1 MNTINNSNTP
11 TRSNNNINNT
21 PQRSDVSSGSP
32 NVNFPS
38 TPPDGQP
45 RNLLAPA
52 TPTNLNVTTE
62 DDQYSV
68 EKIIEK
74 YGNNEDNNKHLEL
87 LVSLGVGLSDEDLQ
101 KTKCDELV
109 VKKAILPGKCKPN
122 NTYMKIECFRRY
134 YHIKSMELQMNLLPK
149 QQTKDPKCK
158 RWPSDKLIGWLKTN
172 PLREHDRQVIISK
185 LNNHLIKIER
195 IQLSKEEEKKLERMG
210 LNKATLKKM
219 RFCHSVF
226 LEEHKDDLV
235 TLCDTKSRSQL
246 DGKNSD
252 QCPKD
257 FYQKVCDKYNDVQWV
272 PSSISVHRVPG
283 LGKSVD
289 LHLVTEDDGQPHQ
302 YRYDQVKDEFT
313 KLKSAMNVAFKRW
326 GGSGNGEG
334 MVEDAQKPNGP
345 EKVYRFE
352 GFDYSRPD
360 EEVEKEVE
368 YLDDDRW
375 YFCSG
380 QLVVY
385 YFWVLA
391 DLNEIVLEVS
401 SSICA
406 IGLRMDQAA
415 AKTSGKT
422 MITKLN
428 ENKRKKKNDRS
439 DKVLSHIKKM
449 QKTFSQ
455 SITQKNNQT
464 RMVLL
469 KNDRDSTWEKIQE
482 L

>member
-1 MNTINNSNTP
+1 MNTVNNSNTP
-11 TRSNNNINNT
+11 TRSNNNNNNT
-21 PQRSDVSSGSP
+21 LRRSDVSSGSP

-38 TPPDGQP
+38 NSSQP

-52 TPTNLNVTTE
+52 TPTNFNVTTE

-68 EKIIEK
+68 EKMIEK
-74 YGNNEDNNKHLEL
+74 YGDEDNNKHLEL
-87 LVSLGVGLSDEDLQ
+87 LVSLGVGLSDRDLQ
-101 KTKCDELV
+101 KTKCDELIA
-109 VKKAILPGKCKPN
+109 KRAILPGKSKPKQS
-122 NTYMKIECFRRY
+122 YMISECTRRY
-134 YHIKSMELQMNLLPK
+134 YHINLKEVQMNLPPQ
-149 QQTKDPKCK
+149 QQTTKPTCG
-158 RWPSDKLIGWLKTN
+158 RWKNEKLICWLKTN
-172 PLREHDRQVIISK
+172 PPREQDRQVIISK
-185 LNNHLIKIER
+185 LNNHLMKIER
-195 IQLSKEEEKKLERMG
+195 VQLSKEEEKKLDRMG
-210 LNKATLKKM
+210 LKKHDLKKM
-219 RFCHSVF
+219 RFCHAVF

-235 TLCDTKSRSQL
+235 TLCDTQSRPRH
-246 DGKNSD
+246 DARNSN

-272 PSSISVHRVPG
+272 PSSISIHYVPG

-313 KLKSAMNVAFKRW
+313 KLKSAMNVAFKKW

-334 MVEDAQKPNGP
+334 MLADAEKPNGP
-345 EKVYRFE
+345 EKVYRFG
-352 GFDYSRPD
+352 GFNYSTPD
-360 EEVEKEVE
+360 DEVEKEVE

-375 YFCSG
+375 HFCNG
-380 QLVVY
+380 QMIVY

-391 DLNEIVLEVS
+391 DLNEVVLEVS

-406 IGLRMDQAA
+406 IGLRMDQAV

-428 ENKRKKKNDRS
+428 EKKRKKKNDCS
-439 DKVLSHIKKM
+439 DEMLSQMREM

-455 SITQKNNQT
+455 SITQRDNQA
-464 RMVLL
+464 RMALL
-469 KNDRDSTWEKIQE
+469 KDDRDSTWEKIQK